1 MQLLEV
7 PLLSLRPSPLLE
19 LMVYV
24 GPEKLILIFDG
35 RPVTT
40 IVFFAVGPAELVEVP
55 VADSA

>member
-1 MQLLEV
+1 M
-7 PLLSLRPSPLLE
+7 LSLRLSPPKE

-24 GPEKLILIFDG
+24 GPGKLILMFDG

>member
-1 MQLLEV
+1 M
-7 PLLSLRPSPLLE
+7 LSLRPSPLLE